1 MKDPEGPAMLTAGGD
16 HVVGALSGAAQRHAE
31 EGKRRGWMLLLLLAG
46 QAMASLDTSIA
57 NVAAPVLQR
66 DLGISGALL
75 QMAVAGYVLTYA
87 VFLITGARLGDLY
100 GYCRLFR
107 IGVAVFT
114 GSSLVCGLAP
124 SAGVLVLSRVAQGV
138 GAALMVPQVLSL
150 IQTSFEGPDR
160 ARAIGYYSMILGMGA
175 TAGQLLGGVIVTLDI
190 QHSSWRPAFLVNV
203 PIGIALSAYARS
215 VLPQTK
221 AEERRKLDLF
231 GALLLSVAMS
241 LVVVPI
247 TFGRETGWA
256 PWTWGSL
263 LLGCIGVG
271 VFLRFEGW
279 LSARGGSPLLNLD
292 ALRARGIRWGL
303 LVVAIGFVGYGG
315 WLFSA
320 ALYLQAGLGYSAMTS
335 GAVFTAYAF
344 GFGIANVNWSKLP
357 ARFLHWTPTVA
368 LTVMALANL
377 LFGLTA
383 VHVGWV
389 VALMVPLLFLAG
401 SSHGLSYGTTVHQ
414 MTLRTARAHAP
425 ALSGLVTT
433 AAQLSIAIGIAA
445 LGTVYLMADRAGSVE
460 AAPLAVSRVTF
471 AIASG
476 ALIAIACSFRLAQ
489 SPPLVQTDRARQA
502 A

>member
-1 MKDPEGPAMLTAGGD
+1 MGRCQWKTLR
-16 HVVGALSGAAQRHAE
+16 VGTVTTSTLSGIADRHVE
-31 EGKRRGWMLLLLLAG
+31 ERGRRRWMLLLLLAG

-75 QMAVAGYVLTYA
+75 QMAVAGYVLAYA

-107 IGVAVFT
+107 MGVAVFT
-114 GSSLVCGLAP
+114 GSSLACGLAP
-124 SAGVLVLSRVAQGV
+124 SAEVLVLSRVAQGV

-150 IQTSFEGPDR
+150 IQTSFEGADR

-175 TAGQLLGGVIVTLDI
+175 TAGQLLGGLIVALDI
-190 QHSSWRPAFLVNV
+190 HRLSWRPAFLVNV
-203 PIGIALSAYARS
+203 PIGVLLITYARA

-221 AEERRKLDLF
+221 GEQRRKLDLF

-241 LVVVPI
+241 LVVVPM
-247 TFGRETGWA
+247 TFGREAGWA
-256 PWTWGSL
+256 PWTWCSL
-263 LLGCIGVG
+263 AAGCLGVG
-271 VFLRFEGW
+271 LFLRYENG
-279 LSARGGSPLLNLD
+279 LSVRGGSPLLNLD
-292 ALRARGIRWGL
+292 ALRTRGIRWGL

-320 ALYLQAGLGYSAMTS
+320 ALYLQSGLGYSAMTS

-344 GFGIANVNWSKLP
+344 GFGIANVNWSRLP
-357 ARFLHWTPTVA
+357 ARFLHWTPTAA

-377 LFGLTA
+377 LFGLSA
-383 VHVGWV
+383 VRVGWLA
-389 VALMVPLLFLAG
+389 ALMVPLLFLAG

-414 MTLRTARAHAP
+414 MTLRTVRAHAP

-445 LGTVYLMADRAGSVE
+445 LGTVYLMADHAGSPDV
-460 AAPLAVSRVTF
+460 APLAVARVTF

-476 ALIAIACSFRLAQ
+476 AVIAIACSLRLAQ
-489 SPPLVQTDRARQA
+489 SPQLVRTDGAPQA